1 MRAPDAV
8 VDALRARGELW
19 EAGPGLVGLRGAA
32 LARLGEVDAACEALA
47 RAAGAEPWRVPA
59 GLALRTLE
67 RARYFASFPH
77 WLTTASHLRDDAG
90 ALERIASAA
99 SPIDALPQATSS
111 PGAALPPAVCYHVY
125 AALADR
131 RLDATAAVT
140 AQCTCWRHEGD
151 RHAPLARGWAFTMR
165 EVVVVGEAVACAAAR
180 ERLAEAALALA
191 RSMGVEARWVLAEDP
206 FFAPTARGQALLQRV
221 KGLKREL
228 VVDLPGAPPLAIASV
243 NDHERYF
250 GDAFGILAGDG
261 DVASSSCVAFGLERW
276 LLALLCADAACP
288 APTSRARLRPTIH
301 VGEIA

>member
-8 VDALRARGELW
+8 VEALRARGELW
-19 EAGPGLVGLRGAA
+19 EAAPGLVGLRGAA
-32 LARLGEVDAACEALA
+32 LERLDEVDAACEALA
-47 RAAGAEPWRVPA
+47 RAAGAAPWRVPP
-59 GLALRTLE
+59 GLALGTLE

-77 WLTTASHLRDDAG
+77 WLTTAAHLRDDVR
-90 ALERIASAA
+90 ALERVAA
-99 SPIDALPQATSS
+99 AAAPLDALPDATCAA
-111 PGAALPPAVCYHVY
+111 GAALPPAVCYHVY

-131 RLDATAAVT
+131 RLGGMMAVT

-165 EVVVVGEAVACAAAR
+165 EVVVVGDAAACAVAR
-180 ERLAEAALALA
+180 TRLADATLALA
-191 RSMGVEARWVLAEDP
+191 RSVGLDARWILAEDP

-228 VVDLPGAPPLAIASV
+228 VVDLPDAPPLAIASV

-250 GDAFGILAGDG
+250 GDAFGILVGDG
-261 DVASSSCVAFGLERW
+261 EVASSSCVAFGLERW
-276 LLALLCADAACP
+276 LLARLCTEAAPP
-288 APTSRARLRPTIH
+288 ASRARLRPTIH